1 MTKYIA
7 LLILGLIISLGVSSQ
22 EVKGVH
28 QVVPSVEL
36 NGYNIKTTISGL
48 EGVDIARVIYLID
61 ETHTYKASPI
71 NTFFSDR
78 NEKFIKF
85 YVMAVPSSGEIIID
99 LGLEVANGGDFAF
112 HVEFQYSKNEEKKK
126 VDLPK
131 IYLGLAE
138 DAGISANE
146 ELAVK
151 KELEEFALKEALG
164 QKEKEEAASLK
175 VVEETKAKELVVK
188 KELEEFALKEALEQ
202 KEKEEAAS
210 LKVVEE
216 TKAKELVVK
225 KELEEFA
232 LKEALEQKEKEEAA
246 SLKVVEE
253 TKAKEL
259 VVKKELEEF
268 ALKEALE
275 QKEKA
280 ASLKVVEETKAKE
293 LVVKKELEEFAL
305 KEASEQ
311 KKEIISEKSQL
322 GNSYTIQLLS
332 LSRFSQARLDYY
344 CKKNKLDRYK
354 ITKKR
359 SGEWM
364 KITCGEFNSKEEA
377 SAQLR
382 YLNNKKGIKG
392 AFVVLK
398 K

>member
-146 ELAVK
+146 ELSIK
-151 KELEEFALKEALG
+151 NEAE
-164 QKEKEEAASLK
+164 Q
-175 VVEETKAKELVVK
+175 
-188 KELEEFALKEALEQ
+188 FALKEALEQ

-216 TKAKELVVK
+216 TKAKELAVK
-225 KELEEFA
+225 KESEE
-232 LKEALEQKEKEEAA
+232 L
-246 SLKVVEE
+246 
-253 TKAKEL
+253 
-259 VVKKELEEF
+259 
-268 ALKEALE
+268 
-275 QKEKA
+275 
-280 ASLKVVEETKAKE
+280 
-293 LVVKKELEEFAL
+293 AL

>member
-202 KEKEEAAS
+202 KEK
-210 LKVVEE
+210 
-216 TKAKELVVK
+216 
-225 KELEEFA
+225 
-232 LKEALEQKEKEEAA
+232 
-246 SLKVVEE
+246 
-253 TKAKEL
+253 
-259 VVKKELEEF
+259 
-268 ALKEALE
+268 
-275 QKEKA
+275 A